1 MNNDELIHNYH
12 NYMEKYLE
20 ANLHTDAHYV
30 PYTVNIIPLE
40 VRQAFL
46 WNYSLWSKAAMW
58 NNGDS
63 DEYKL
68 TWTPEIIGVF
78 KTCKI

>member
-1 MNNDELIHNYH
+1 MNNDEHNYH
-12 NYMEKYLE
+12 NYMDMHLE
-20 ANLHTDAHYV
+20 ANLLSDAHLA

-46 WNYSLWSKAAMW
+46 WNNSFWSKAAML

-68 TWTPEIIGVF
+68 TGWTPEMISVF
-78 KTCKI
+78 KMCKI